1 MFYVLFGNFV
11 VVELACG
18 EYGLDKIKTMVASM
32 DNGECIEW
40 FKNPSKVLNL
50 GMLRK
55 QFPLKQMSDDKSLE
69 ATPPLHQLSVLLHRG
84 WIKTKRDATL
94 THLRYVD

>member
-1 MFYVLFGNFV
+1 
-11 VVELACG
+11 
-18 EYGLDKIKTMVASM
+18 MVTSM

-40 FKNPSKVLNL
+40 FKNPRKVLNL

-55 QFPLKQMSDDKSLE
+55 QFPLKQTSDDKSLE
-69 ATPPLHQLSVLLHRG
+69 ATPPLHQLVVLLKRG

-94 THLRYVD
+94 THLRYVPIIFA